1 MKRANVIQDIY
12 AVVKVALHFGWQHHA
27 ALTMLPGIY
36 TQQLP
41 PEALRVAGMET
52 TLSIQCK
59 GSLYLVT
66 RTAYTGNEPT
76 AEQSWLATYSWGG
89 HLVEIGGWR
98 CCFMETV
105 SKSIYLETLTD
116 EGKMTVE
123 LFIKTL

>member
-1 MKRANVIQDIY
+1 MKRTNVIRDIY
-12 AVVKVALHFGWQHHA
+12 AVVKAGLHFGWQHHT

-36 TQQLP
+36 TRQLP
-41 PEALRVAGMET
+41 PEALRVTGLET
-52 TLSIQCK
+52 ILSVQSE
-59 GSLYLVT
+59 GSFYRVT
-66 RTAYTGNEPT
+66 RTEYTGDQITE
-76 AEQSWLATYSWGG
+76 EQSWLATYSNGG

-105 SKSIYLETLTD
+105 SGTIYLETLTD